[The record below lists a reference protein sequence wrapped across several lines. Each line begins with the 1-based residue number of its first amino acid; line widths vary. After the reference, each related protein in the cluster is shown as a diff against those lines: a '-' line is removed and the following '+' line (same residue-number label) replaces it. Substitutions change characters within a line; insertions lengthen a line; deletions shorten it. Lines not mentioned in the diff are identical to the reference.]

1 MNEIRELA
9 DMELEAVSGG
19 GEPLFGGIN
28 IEIDPTFNFITQTNI
43 EALVG
48 GIGGGL
54 GSLAAAFGGQQNKVH
69 L

>member
-1 MNEIRELA
+1 MNEIRELSE
-9 DMELEAVSGG
+9 MEVEAVVGG
-19 GEPLFGGIN
+19 SLFN

-43 EALVG
+43 EALFG
-48 GIGGGL
+48 GRGGL